1 LRRDGRCNCPGRELD
16 RAGRRGGTHL
26 TPRAGLDTE
35 AVVDAAEELA
45 DADGLEAL
53 SLAVVAKRLGVRAP
67 SLYVHI
73 AGLDDL
79 RRRLAIRGA
88 RQLAATLQKA
98 AVGRARDDALGAV
111 AEAYRAYAREHP
123 GAYAALQ
130 RAPHPDDAEGKAAA
144 AEAVDVFV
152 RLLRG
157 YGIQQ
162 DDAIHAT
169 RIIRAALQGF
179 VSLEAGGG
187 FGLPLDVDETF
198 ARLTAVLAQGLA
210 AGVHRPGAAQPI

>member
-1 LRRDGRCNCPGRELD
+1 M
-16 RAGRRGGTHL
+16 
-26 TPRAGLDTE
+26 TPRLGLDTE
-35 AVVDAAEELA
+35 AVVDAAEKLA

-53 SLAVVAKRLGVRAP
+53 SLAAVAEHVGVRAP

-73 AGLDDL
+73 GGLDDL

-88 RQLAATLQKA
+88 RRLAAALQKA

-111 AEAYRAYAREHP
+111 AQAYRAYASDHP
-123 GAYAALQ
+123 GTYAALQ
-130 RAPHPDDAEGKAAA
+130 RAPQPDDAKARAAA

-152 RLLRG
+152 AMLRG
-157 YGIQQ
+157 YCIEE

-169 RIIRAALQGF
+169 RIIRAALHGF
-179 VSLEAGGG
+179 VSLEAGQG

-198 ARLTAVLAQGLA
+198 GRLTAVLAQGLA
-210 AGVHRPGAAQPI
+210 AASTPGEAQPI